1 MCEHCPSP
9 VIGYNWETD
18 TFYCN
23 VCDKEFKIEEGE
35 YNKKENS
42 ETIKRDI

>member
-1 MCEHCPSP
+1 MCMHFPSP

-23 VCDKEFKIEEGE
+23 VCDEEFKIEEV
-35 YNKKENS
+35 NKNGNKEILTS
-42 ETIKRDI
+42 VK